1 MTEKVKSQK
10 SKVKSLNPVRPSVS
24 YGVKLIFAF
33 LLLVIMP
40 FNCDSNKSSDI
51 SQEEKKSQASEP
63 KPAQDFT
70 LKDLSGN
77 DVKLSSLK
85 GKAVIIN
92 FWATWCYPCREEIP
106 DLQKSY
112 EENKDKGLIIL
123 GVNIKENESKV
134 SKFAKDYKM
143 TYPILLDIDGTISDT
158 YRVFGIPISFF
169 IDRNGLVKDSFIGML
184 TKKDLSKKLAMIL

>member
-1 MTEKVKSQK
+1 MT
-10 SKVKSLNPVRPSVS
+10 SKTQNS
-24 YGVKLIFAF
+24 KLKTQNLRY
-33 LLLVIMP
+33 LLLFTLLFIIAIS
-40 FNCDSNKSSDI
+40 CSNPESTTTNKPVV
-51 SQEEKKSQASEP
+51 P

-70 LKDLSGN
+70 LKDINGN
-77 DVKLSSLK
+77 NDIKLSSLK

-112 EENKDKGLIIL
+112 DENKDKGLVIL

-143 TYPILLDIDGTISDT
+143 TYPILLDIDGTTSDA
-158 YRVFGIPISFF
+158 YRVFGIPTSFF
-169 IDRNGLVKDSFIGML
+169 IDRNGLIKDSFIGML
-184 TKKDLSKKLAMIL
+184 TKEDLSKKLATIL

>member
-1 MTEKVKSQK
+1 MKNFKFRGTHESG
-10 SKVKSLNPVRPSVS
+10 SSNF
-24 YGVKLIFAF
+24 KLIFAF
-33 LLLVIMP
+33 LLLIIMP
-40 FNCDSNKSSDI
+40 FNCDSNKSADI

-70 LKDLSGN
+70 LKDLNGN
-77 DVKLSSLK
+77 DVKLSSFK

-92 FWATWCYPCREEIP
+92 FWATWCHPCREEIP
-106 DLQKSY
+106 DLQKGY
-112 EENKDKGLIIL
+112 DENKDNGLVIL

-143 TYPILLDIDGTISDT
+143 TYPILLDIDGTTSDA
-158 YRVFGIPISFF
+158 YRVFGIPMSFF

-184 TKKDLSKKLAMIL
+184 TKEDLSKKLAMIL